1 MDDPSTNG
9 GNGRDPRTGRFAKG
23 NSGGPGNP
31 NAQHVAKLRDGF
43 RSACTLA
50 DVRAICRRLVA
61 MAKKGNV
68 LAAREVLDRTI
79 GKSVTALE
87 QSGADST
94 GSIMPVFEMP
104 PVGAE
109 QSQDFGDKSTSSVP
123 DDAFS
128 DSRLLKLI
136 EVWPAL
142 SDDVRD
148 AIRALAETET
158 QTSSENVCPVLAQ
171 RAGAGESAG

>member
-1 MDDPSTNG
+1 
-9 GNGRDPRTGRFAKG
+9 
-23 NSGGPGNP
+23 
-31 NAQHVAKLRDGF
+31 
-43 RSACTLA
+43 
-50 DVRAICRRLVA
+50 
-61 MAKKGNV
+61 
-68 LAAREVLDRTI
+68 
-79 GKSVTALE
+79 
-87 QSGADST
+87 
-94 GSIMPVFEMP
+94 MP

-123 DDAFS
+123 DDAFSDAFS

-158 QTSSENVCPVLAQ
+158 LTSSESVCPVLAQ

>member
-9 GNGRDPRTGRFAKG
+9 SNGGRDARGRFAKG

-79 GKSVTALE
+79 GKSAPELDHT
-87 QSGADST
+87 GANNPNSVV
-94 GSIMPVFEMP
+94 PVFEIL
-104 PVGAE
+104 VHDRQEAQE
-109 QSQDFGDKSTSSVP
+109 FN
-123 DDAFS
+123 
-128 DSRLLKLI
+128 RLRDQMRRQI
-136 EVWPAL
+136 WQAG
-142 SDDVRD
+142 VRD
-148 AIRALAETET
+148 ASVRLPAPADD
-158 QTSSENVCPVLAQ
+158 
-171 RAGAGESAG
+171 